1 MTTYTQINRC
11 TMKKAKMVKNSHIL
25 MSIFLSILLIGIV
38 FSRCLINLHAVG
50 DNSEIKEEDT
60 SLLSFI
66 APELSTNQVNLIEID
81 STHKPMPWKEDP
93 TKPSLIMTKQTSEDI
108 EDKIGDENGR
118 SIAIDSQENIILVGD
133 TRSSGFQTLNAY
145 DNILDGSSDVFIT
158 KFNATGGLLW
168 STFLGGEDYE
178 EGWDVAMDSQD
189 NIYITGYTKSY
200 DFPDLN
206 SYDDLYN
213 GGGGDVF
220 ITKFSPDGMLIW
232 STFLGGVGLD
242 RGRGI
247 TVDSQDNILVTG
259 YTASDNFPIKNSYND
274 TLNGDMDA
282 FISKLTTNGTLLWS
296 SYVGTEGSDYSYDI
310 TVDSHNDVFI
320 TGTSVLYR
328 NIYYSDTDA
337 FLIKFDSTGRWLWS
351 THFGGYGLNQNDQG
365 ISLAIDS
372 QNHIIIAGVTSS
384 NEFPILNASQTTL
397 NGDIDAF
404 VTKFDSNAGL
414 VWSTFLGGTEDD
426 NVSRVLV
433 DSQDNIIVTG
443 YTDMNDFPVLN
454 AANPSF
460 GGIEDGFITKFA
472 AITHTLIWSTFL
484 GGARADQILGACV
497 GAQDSIFVTGFTNS
511 SDFPTVNAYDTL
523 HNETNADAFMTK
535 LSANG
540 AILLSTYLGA
550 HLKVEEPI
558 VFNFPI
564 QFFLVIVII
573 LSILII
579 GQVVRKKRRKKKT
592 YQDDQSILKILLF
605 SVPYSFRILLNN
617 KRKYITLILSFTL
630 VAAFV
635 MSMFLWVELSPDVAI
650 RQAMD
655 QTAYHL
661 IIERTNSFS
670 STETL
675 DPLHTWL
682 EEQVWA
688 EKVDRVRPGTALFGT
703 NNKSADYNWVS
714 IDPNDPIY
722 ITPALNVLSNGF
734 LDLVAFHFSWQGD
747 FQVNQ
752 SHCLI
757 SNQLVQVLYDTLG
770 WSLEIGDALNLSIA
784 TNSPRDSQE
793 QLGAWE
799 RLNLTLYI
807 GGIYERNVE
816 ASLTDISFTPET
828 LGDGI
833 FIANESL
840 PDAFFEEVTETGSYS
855 EKLFVR
861 LDPVKLV
868 RGSALQIEQ
877 RIEYIKDKIN
887 NRFYGFVI
895 REQTNAA
902 YAEITK
908 YQRTQFLI
916 LIIFAPIIVCSAFL
930 VFFWTNYHMKTRR
943 GELRTLRSRGGN
955 LKQVFG
961 LISVEFLEIS
971 LLGGIPGFI
980 LGSFLTYFLV
990 NGGQFT
996 LDFESFLSFI
1006 IKLWDLAAIWVTG
1019 LVVCIGLML
1028 SVSLWRVYKFVQIEM
1043 ELRREQE
1050 SNLQKLISRHALD
1063 IALLLLAVFILMLAI
1078 QDERIAYISESQ
1090 FGVLFLIC
1098 MLGTW
1103 IGVGHLLAKSVSKFG
1118 AFLSN
1123 SFIGKLGSQVLLTG
1137 KNFERR
1143 QENTFIVA
1151 MLLIIT
1157 FSISAFVVVFT
1168 SSAGINAAIISD
1180 YETGSDFKIYTNYQN
1195 VSFAQTLEADAGIE
1209 QCMAIQKGYASIG
1222 SSALI
1227 QMYGVD
1233 ALVYPQIGLWSPDSF
1248 LSGTPE
1254 EIFQRLAETN
1264 NGIILNDFLASQ
1276 LDKEINSTIL
1286 LEIEAGQIAFTVVGI
1301 VYSAPGLGVL
1311 KEHKISSSY
1320 LPSLGG
1326 VIVNG
1331 HEMQQE
1337 AYNYLNS
1344 TNLFLARAPESND
1357 MNTKLDTRSRLLA
1370 SPQIRHVQLSNLPPQ
1385 DAILSLVGID
1395 SILLLNLTGS
1405 LVILVVVII
1414 FFFGTV
1420 VYERKTEFAIMRA
1433 CGASAETVRRQVL
1446 WEELILLVVTVT
1458 EGYGL
1463 GVFFAW
1469 IFTNIAFPVIYY
1481 PAPLPYVLDI
1491 PLNLILVLLVI
1502 TIVILS
1508 LGTRLSSK
1516 IITGQNIALTLK
1528 NL

>member
-1 MTTYTQINRC
+1 MVNKSHVLMVIFFC
-11 TMKKAKMVKNSHIL
+11 TI
-25 MSIFLSILLIGIV
+25 LIGIV
-38 FSRCLINLHAVG
+38 FIGSLINLHTVG
-50 DNSEIKEEDT
+50 DNSEIKDENAPFL
-60 SLLSFI
+60 SLI
-66 APELSTNQVNLIEID
+66 VPELLGVQTNLIEIARPHCHV
-81 STHKPMPWKEDP
+81 SWKENP
-93 TKPSLIMTKQTSEDI
+93 TTYSLAMTKQSFENT
-108 EDKIGDENGR
+108 EDKISDDFGR
-118 SIAIDSQENIILVGD
+118 SIAIDSQENIIVVGD
-133 TRSSGFQTLNAY
+133 TKSSDFQILNAY
-145 DNILDGSSDVFIT
+145 DDIFDGSSDAFIT

-178 EGWDVAMDSQD
+178 EGWDIVTDSQD

-200 DFPDLN
+200 DFPGLN

-213 GGGGDVF
+213 GGGGDAF
-220 ITKFSPDGMLIW
+220 ITKFSPNGTLIW
-232 STFLGGVGLD
+232 STFLGGGGAD
-242 RGRGI
+242 QGKGI
-247 TVDSQDNILVTG
+247 TIDSQDNILITG
-259 YTASDNFPIKNSYND
+259 YTGSENFPIKNSYNN
-274 TLNGDMDA
+274 TLSGDIDA
-282 FISKLTTNGTLLWS
+282 FISKFTANGMLLWS
-296 SYVGTEGSDYSYDI
+296 TYAGTGGIDFSFDI
-310 TVDSHNDVFI
+310 GVDSQDDVYI
-320 TGTSVLYR
+320 TGKSDFYR
-328 NIYYSDTDA
+328 HLSFSDNDA
-337 FLIKFDSTGRWLWS
+337 FVIKFDSTGIWTWT
-351 THFGGYGLNQNDQG
+351 THLGAFGINRDDRG

-372 QNHIIIAGVTSS
+372 KNHVIIAGVTSS
-384 NEFPILNASQTTL
+384 SSFPILNASQTTL
-397 NGDIDAF
+397 KGDIDVF
-404 VTKFDSNAGL
+404 VTKFDSNAEL
-414 VWSTFLGGTEDD
+414 LWSTFLGGTEDD
-426 NVSRVLV
+426 NASMVLV

-454 AANPSF
+454 AVDPIF
-460 GGIEDGFITKFA
+460 GGICDGFVSKFA
-472 AITHTLIWSTFL
+472 ATTHELIWSTFL
-484 GGARADQILGACV
+484 GGERVDQIFGASI

-523 HNETNADAFMTK
+523 HNEANADAFMTR

-550 HLKVEEPI
+550 GLKVEEPI
-558 VFNFPI
+558 AFNFPV
-564 QFFLVIVII
+564 QLFLVIMII
-573 LSILII
+573 LSTLTI
-579 GQVVRKKRRKKKT
+579 GQVMRQKRRKKKS
-592 YQDDQSILKILLF
+592 YQDDQSILKVLLF
-605 SVPYSFRILLNN
+605 SVPYSFRVLLNN
-617 KRKYITLILSFTL
+617 KRKYLTLILSFTL

-635 MSMFLWVELSPDVAI
+635 MSMFLWIELSPDVAI

-670 STETL
+670 SMETL
-675 DPLHTWL
+675 DSLHTWL
-682 EEQVWA
+682 EEQDWI

-703 NNKSADYNWVS
+703 DNKSADYNWVS

-722 ITPALNVLSNGF
+722 ITRALNVLSNDF
-734 LDLVAFHFSWQGD
+734 LDLTAFHFSWQGD

-757 SNQLVQVLYDTLG
+757 SQQLVQVLHDTLG
-770 WSLEIGDALNLSIA
+770 WSLELGDALNISIA
-784 TNSPRDSQE
+784 TNSPGNSQE
-793 QLGAWE
+793 RLDAWE
-799 RLNLTLYI
+799 RHNLTLYI
-807 GGIYERNVE
+807 GGIYERNAE
-816 ASLTDISFTPET
+816 TSLTDLSFPPES
-828 LGDGI
+828 LGDGV

-840 PDAFFEEVTETGSYS
+840 PEAFFEDVTETGTYP
-855 EKLFVR
+855 ETLFVQ
-861 LDPVKLV
+861 LDPVELV
-868 RGSALQIEQ
+868 RGSALKIEQ

-887 NRFYGFVI
+887 NRFYGVDI

-902 YAEITK
+902 YTEITK
-908 YQRTQFLI
+908 YQRTRFLI
-916 LIIFAPIIVCSAFL
+916 LIIFAPIIICSAFL

-980 LGSFLTYFLV
+980 LGSLLTYFLV
-990 NGGQFT
+990 NGGQIA
-996 LDFESFLSFI
+996 LDFESFLYFM
-1006 IKLWDLAAIWVTG
+1006 IKLWDLSSTWITG
-1019 LVVCIGLML
+1019 LVFCIGLML

-1078 QDERIAYISESQ
+1078 QDDRIAHVSESQ

-1103 IGVGHLLAKSVSKFG
+1103 IGVGHLLARSVSKFG
-1118 AFLSN
+1118 SFLSN
-1123 SFIGKLGSQVLLTG
+1123 SFIGKLRSQILLTG

-1151 MLLIIT
+1151 MLLVIT

-1168 SSAGINAAIISD
+1168 SSAGVNAVIISD
-1180 YETGSDFKIYTNYQN
+1180 YETGSDFKIYTNNQN
-1195 VSFAQTLEADAGIE
+1195 VSFTQALEADAGIE
-1209 QCMAIQKGYASIG
+1209 QCMAIQKSRASLG
-1222 SSALI
+1222 SSALV
-1227 QMYGVD
+1227 QLYGVD
-1233 ALVYPQIGLWSPDSF
+1233 ALVYPQIGLWSPKSF
-1248 LSGTPE
+1248 LFGTPE

-1264 NGIILNDFLASQ
+1264 NGIILNDFLAKQ
-1276 LDKEINSTIL
+1276 LDKEINSTIV
-1286 LEIEAGQIAFTVVGI
+1286 LEIEAGERRVQIEFTVVGI

-1311 KEHKISSSY
+1311 KEHRISSSY

-1326 VIVNG
+1326 VIING

-1337 AYNYLNS
+1337 EYNNLTS
-1344 TNLFLARAPESND
+1344 ANLFLARAPESNN
-1357 MNTKLDTRSRLLA
+1357 MNAKLETRSRLLA

-1405 LVILVVVII
+1405 LVILVVVIV

-1446 WEELILLVVTVT
+1446 WEELILLVVTIT

-1491 PLNLILVLLVI
+1491 PINVILVLLVI
-1502 TIVILS
+1502 TILVLS
-1508 LGTRLSSK
+1508 LGTILSSK
-1516 IITGQNIALTLK
+1516 VITGQNIALILK